1 MNRCFDAHNPDPAAS
16 PPGGWVYEEKVDGYR
31 MLIFKDGDG
40 VRLVSRQGDHTRR
53 FPGLVEAVRALRA
66 RPLLLDGEV
75 ASYDEQLVS
84 RFEWR
89 RSDPGD
95 EIATP
100 PMFMALDLLQLGQTD
115 LRPLPL
121 RDRGNGQNSHRSPQ
135 RLPRVQGPAPFCSR

>member
-1 MNRCFDAHNPDPAAS
+1 M
-16 PPGGWVYEEKVDGYR
+16 
-31 MLIFKDGDG
+31 
-40 VRLVSRQGDHTRR
+40 RLVSRQGDHNRR

-75 ASYDEQLVS
+75 ASYDEQMVS